1 MYYIWNSSA
10 IYVYFR
16 DKVRKLS
23 LKLVQAK
30 LIMEGVYSMLIG
42 TVTFIISW
50 LAFLLFSNRKK
61 FPLYAFTGY
70 VGIIL
75 ALITDLL
82 MFVYPLWQYP
92 GTKIE
97 KFIIQLL
104 NGFGIYFVV
113 IYFFLQLL
121 PKKQTFLSV
130 TRHIFFWSIFVI
142 VIELLYLNMGFIEY
156 GLWWNIWYSYIGD
169 CILFIMFYIHHK
181 WASNYLTVN
190 RD

>member
-1 MYYIWNSSA
+1 MFYIWNSSA

-16 DKVRKLS
+16 DKVKKLS

-42 TVTFIISW
+42 TVTCIISW

-75 ALITDLL
+75 ALITDLM

-97 KFIIQLL
+97 KFGIQLL
-104 NGFGIYFVV
+104 NAFGIYFVV

-121 PKKQTFLSV
+121 PKKQTVLSI
-130 TRHIFFWSIFVI
+130 TRHIFYWSIFVI
-142 VIELLYLNMGFIEY
+142 LIEILYLNIGFIEY
-156 GLWWNIWYSYIGD
+156 GLWWNIGFSYVCD
-169 CILFIMFYIHHK
+169 CILFIIFFSHHK
-181 WASNYLTVN
+181 WSSTLLKVD